1 MIQKLIE
8 FSLKN
13 RWAIVGMAVAVMGL
27 GLWCFKL
34 LKIEAYPDIADTN
47 VIVIAK
53 YDGRAAEEVEQQV
66 TIPIERVLNSVPH
79 VTDRRSRT
87 IFGLSVVQLNFDETV
102 TDYFA
107 RQQVIERLTGA
118 QLPDG
123 VSPELAPLTTA
134 VGEIYRYV
142 IEAPSSMT
150 PMQLRDLQDWVIIP
164 QLLQV
169 PGLADVTTF
178 GGPIKQFQVIPN
190 PAKLR
195 KFSLTLQDVIEA
207 VQKNNQNTG
216 GNVISR
222 GGQGFAVRGLGAL
235 KTPDDV
241 QHIVLKANEGVPVL
255 VRDVASVEINPP
267 SPSGI
272 LGYRIPDENLD
283 VIGATEGIVL
293 LRRGENPSEVLELLK
308 EKIADLEARE
318 LPKGV
323 HLRIL
328 YDRGFLIDH
337 SLETVAHTLIEGISI
352 VAILLVLFLGS
363 LRAALVVT
371 VTIPFSLLFAF
382 ILMKLVGI
390 PANLLSLGAI
400 DFGIIVDGAS
410 VMAEHLLRRYRS
422 AGPAD
427 RNQGVVNVT
436 ARSAGEVAR
445 EIFFSVTIII
455 LAYMPILLMQR
466 VEGKLFSPM
475 ALTLSFAVIGSLI
488 CALTIIPVLISFAFR
503 KALSPGGKPL
513 KEHKNFLLSPLE
525 KGYQWLLRSTLMRVP
540 GLIVGVGMAV
550 VLVMIGFGLKLGTE
564 FLPELDE
571 GSIFMRAF
579 MPSGITI
586 QENAKISPKIRDIIS
601 TYKPVSFVIT
611 QAGRND
617 DGTDPF
623 PTDRTEILIGL
634 KDYSTWSDTIS
645 KKEIVRSM
653 QSKLQEAFPGAF
665 FSSGQPIID
674 QVMEIVTG
682 SAADLAISVVG
693 NDLTL
698 MRAKADS
705 ISALV
710 KGMSGAVSV
719 NIEQEGPQDQLAIKI
734 NRPAAARYGINVSE
748 IENMIEAAIGG
759 KTVGSIYDEAKRYD
773 IVVRFTP
780 ESRGSIDAV
789 RQLQVPSATGALIPM
804 NELADIRYVQG
815 QTNIYRINGK
825 RMVTVRTNIR
835 GRDQGGFVKEIS
847 EKVRQHVKIPE
858 GYSVIYG
865 GQYENL
871 ERAGG
876 QLLISIPLTIVV
888 VFLFLFMLYGNVR
901 DTLLTLTCLLFAL
914 GGGIGALL
922 LRGYNFNVSAGVGFV
937 SIFGISVMAGVLLVS
952 ALNRNLL
959 NNPKSLLEITIETA
973 QEQFRAIMAIMV
985 VAIIGLV
992 PAAISSGIGSDVQR
1006 PLATVII
1013 GGLTTT
1019 LFFAPL
1025 IIPPLFY
1032 LVNRKRPR
1040 PTPLDSTGHHIPEP
1054 IEEGTEI

>member
-178 GGPIKQFQVIPN
+178 GGPIKQFQVIPD

-789 RQLQVPSATGALIPM
+789 RQLQVPSATGALVPM

-952 ALNRNLL
+952 ALNRNLI
-959 NNPKSLLEITIETA
+959 NNSKSLLEITIETA